1 MIHPREWMEV
11 RPGGLYCKPGGFFI
25 DPTRRVPVAVITH
38 GHSDHARAGHAKA
51 IATPDTLAIMA
62 CRYGERFAGG
72 QAGLPY
78 GQAIHLGD
86 ARVTLHPAGHILGS
100 AQVLIEYGGARIV
113 ISGDYKRTPDPTA
126 REFEPIAC
134 DVFVTEAT
142 FGLPVFC
149 HPDPR
154 HEIEKLLA
162 SLAVFPESC
171 HTVGCYALGKTQ
183 RLMAE
188 LRRAGYDKPIYLH
201 GALIPLTRLYEERG
215 VALGPYAPVTPDNCK
230 ALAGEIVLCPPS
242 ALPAVGW
249 KRSPTRS
256 EPPLPAGCRSA
267 PAPGSRASSCRWS
280 SPITAIGPSLS
291 KPSTKLARAKS
302 GPGMGAKKPLF
313 IIAGKR
319 GSRRARCRCFAPKT
333 AKAGKAEPNCILLQ
347 ASNKSFAKIG
357 CRRVPVQLWV
367 AVKALYKYTTISGA
381 LVAYVCSASSVP
393 GKFPIGE

>member
-215 VALGPYAPVTPDNCK
+215 VALGPYALVTPDNCK

-242 ALPAVGW
+242 APAGSWLEALPDVIGAAASGW
-249 KRSPTRS
+249 LQIRARARQQGVELPLVISDHCDWPQLIETIHETGAGEVWAGHGREEALIHYCRKAGLAACALSLLRS
-256 EPPLPAGCRSA
+256 ENGE
-267 PAPGSRASSCRWS
+267 
-280 SPITAIGPSLS
+280 
-291 KPSTKLARAKS
+291 S
-302 GPGMGAKKPLF
+302 GQG
-313 IIAGKR
+313 
-319 GSRRARCRCFAPKT
+319 
-333 AKAGKAEPNCILLQ
+333 
-347 ASNKSFAKIG
+347 
-357 CRRVPVQLWV
+357 
-367 AVKALYKYTTISGA
+367 
-381 LVAYVCSASSVP
+381 
-393 GKFPIGE
+393 